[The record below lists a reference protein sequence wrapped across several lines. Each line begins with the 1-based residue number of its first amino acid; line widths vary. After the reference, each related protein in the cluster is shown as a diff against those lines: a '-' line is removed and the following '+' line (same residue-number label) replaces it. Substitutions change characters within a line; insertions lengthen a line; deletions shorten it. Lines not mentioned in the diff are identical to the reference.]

1 MKKVLSLLLV
11 MIFILMLGIP
21 IAADELEEAKSEK
34 QRIDSMIK
42 NTEKQVKSIQERIK
56 EQKDQMNQA
65 QQEEQQLKQQIQL
78 KEEEIRQLEEQIR
91 QLDDAILAARKDYF
105 QKQELLKTRLKV
117 IYQNSNRSI
126 FEVFLESK
134 NITDFFK
141 RIQLMQFIASKDTEL
156 LEAIET
162 ARKDLVSKLEMRAQ
176 EKEAVEQ
183 QVALLNTEKQK
194 VAEKISRSSQ
204 AIRDYSNELK
214 VLERQIDKLEA
225 ESARLAKSIQA
236 LMEKNR
242 KYAGGAMAWPS
253 KTCTTISSGYGM
265 RYHPILKKNKMHT
278 GIDIPAQ
285 AGTDIL
291 AANDGK
297 VIVASW
303 QTGYGNTVIID
314 HGGGIATLYSHCS
327 KILVKEGQTVK
338 RGEVIAK
345 VGSTGWSTGPHLH
358 FEVIKDG
365 KTVDPMT
372 YFK

>member
-42 NTEKQVKSIQERIK
+42 NTEKQMKSIQERIK
-56 EQKDQMNQA
+56 QQKDQMNQA

-314 HGGGIATLYSHCS
+314 HGGGIATLYGHCS

>member
-42 NTEKQVKSIQERIK
+42 NTEKQMKSIQERIK

-117 IYQNSNRSI
+117 IYQNSNKSI

-314 HGGGIATLYSHCS
+314 HGGGIATLYGHCS